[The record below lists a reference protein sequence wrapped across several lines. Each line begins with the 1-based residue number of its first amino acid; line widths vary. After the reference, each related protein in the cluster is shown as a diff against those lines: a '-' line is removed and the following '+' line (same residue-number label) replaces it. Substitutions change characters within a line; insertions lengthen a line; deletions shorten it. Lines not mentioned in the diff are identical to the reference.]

1 MSERGQ
7 RDIHQQTKIL
17 QEKGKFSESVNS
29 FADMLALLSEKK
41 NIQRVLKIKD
51 SVTW

>member
-17 QEKGKFSESVNS
+17 QEGKFSESVNS

-41 NIQRVLKIKD
+41 KHPKGSKD
-51 SVTW
+51 KR